1 MLKVLVNE
9 YRSLVISRY
18 KLDEEE
24 VQRILELDAE
34 ENEKILEIMH
44 LIGKKR
50 GALRSGGEI
59 DEEKTAKIILEDFR
73 SGKIGRIT
81 LEKPENKAK

>member
-1 MLKVLVNE
+1 
-9 YRSLVISRY
+9 
-18 KLDEEE
+18 
-24 VQRILELDAE
+24 
-34 ENEKILEIMH
+34 MH

-50 GALRSGGEI
+50 GALISGGNI

-81 LEKPENKAK
+81 LEEI